1 MQPLAISCSKPGT
14 RQCAL
19 ITAVLL
25 ACTLTPQAIAA
36 SDDEDARIDRLHRGA
51 TNIVQDMISAVDGF
65 FVSDDFATFED
76 NQTRVRLRLNV
87 DHLENH
93 GWDVAPKIKLH
104 LVLPGLSERLR
115 LVVNEGD
122 SVEDGNGSPSDDDEN
137 DVALRWIGS
146 QSETTNLAFDLGL
159 RLKGG
164 SLDPFARIN
173 TGIQYGLTDNWQGQT
188 TNRIYYYSKTGLR
201 NDLRQYF
208 NRPISDNLLFR
219 ARTRIQYFEENDH
232 NPNLEQKFSVFH
244 TLASQSALAYEVLWR
259 KEAAEDSRF
268 DDDEILIPT
277 QKQYQQAALQL
288 RFRRSFL
295 RDWFF
300 VEFWPMVVWA
310 EERDWETLL
319 AGRIRFEV
327 NLGRH
332 GDLRLDE

>member
-1 MQPLAISCSKPGT
+1 MKPLMITSTKA
-14 RQCAL
+14 AL
-19 ITAVLL
+19 RP
-25 ACTLTPQAIAA
+25 CTLVTALLLSGALAQPAVAEA
-36 SDDEDARIDRLHRGA
+36 DEEEARIDRLHRSA
-51 TNIVQDMISAVDGF
+51 SNIVQDMVSAVDGF
-65 FVSDDFATFED
+65 FVSDDYATFED
-76 NQTRVRLRLNV
+76 NQTRVRLRLNI
-87 DHLENH
+87 DHTENH
-93 GWDVAPKIKLH
+93 GWEVAPKIKLN

-137 DVALRWIGS
+137 DVALRWMGLQGDATS
-146 QSETTNLAFDLGL
+146 LAFDLGL

-164 SLDPFARIN
+164 TLDPFARIN
-173 TGIQYGLTDNWQGQT
+173 AGVQYGLTDHWQGQT

-208 NRPISDNLLFR
+208 NRPINDSLLFR
-219 ARTRIQYFEENDH
+219 ARTRVQYFEENDR
-232 NPNLEQKFSVFH
+232 NPNLEQKFSIFH

-259 KEAAEDSRF
+259 QEAAEDSLF
-268 DDDEILIPT
+268 DDDELLIPA
-277 QKQYQQAALQL
+277 QKQYQQAAVQL

-319 AGRIRFEV
+319 AGRVRFEV
-327 NLGRH
+327 NLGRR
-332 GDLRLDE
+332 GELRLDE